1 MLKDNGNQKI
11 AEFGKGD
18 IRITSGIIYG
28 LPVLGLNSHKPHEIG
43 SLAETQTTVET
54 LQKSEIYMT
63 FESVKSLEVLILKLQ
78 EARSMFLYGTDR
90 DFDYPSNI
98 TDIYEENPFIKG

>member
-18 IRITSGIIYG
+18 ICITSGIING
-28 LPVLGLNSHKPHEIG
+28 LPVLGLNSQKPHEIG
-43 SLAETQTTVET
+43 SWTETQMTVET
-54 LQKSEIYMT
+54 LPKSEIYMT

-78 EARSMFLYGTDR
+78 EARSMALYGTDR
-90 DFDYPSNI
+90 DFNYPPNI
-98 TDIYEENPFIKG
+98 TDLYEENSFIKG